1 MPKIISKNKV
11 AFFNYEIIEK
21 YICGISLLGWEVKS
35 IRASNVNLKNSFC
48 SFLKNELLVSNIHIS
63 KYMLVEGD
71 ETRPRKLLLNRSELN
86 KILTKQQKY
95 KYVIIPLTLMW
106 VNGNIKLEIGLG
118 KGRNKADKRSYII
131 ERDAK
136 KRLKSIL

>member
-1 MPKIISKNKV
+1 MSKIISKNKI
-11 AFFNYEIIEK
+11 AKFDYEIVEK
-21 YICGISLLGWEVKS
+21 YVCGIVLSGWEVKS
-35 IRASNVNLKNSFC
+35 IRASNVNLRNSFC
-48 SFLKNELLVSNIHIS
+48 SFLKNELFVSNMHIS

-71 ETRPRKLLLNRSELN
+71 ETRARKLLLKKSELN

-95 KYVIIPLTLMW
+95 KYSIIPLTLLW
-106 VNGNIKLEIGLG
+106 ENGNVKLEIGLG

-131 ERDAK
+131 ERDEK